1 MGMVFKNKEDE
12 AQKIMLETYFDL
24 SSIGENIDY
33 EDLKVKIMELD
44 IDSKEK
50 DNIISKIN
58 KLNKSI
64 SEIEK
69 DKLKEEI
76 NLFKNTYNI

>member
-76 NLFKNTYNI
+76 NLFKDSYNI

>member
-76 NLFKNTYNI
+76 NLFKKSYNI

>member
-76 NLFKNTYNI
+76 NLFKNSYNI